1 MQLETWRNSMADR
14 DNERIPGEPVR
25 DPLADDPN
33 RPHRNPNMI
42 HPAPR
47 SADVDQRP
55 DTTPSRSRSSS
66 TWVWIL
72 VGGIALIAIFS
83 FFAVGTG
90 DRGDVTTTGTV
101 PPATQTAPAT
111 PGAPADPAATP
122 PPATDPA
129 TPAQPVAPQ

>member
-1 MQLETWRNSMADR
+1 MVER
-14 DNERIPGEPVR
+14 DNDPIRDDRLR

-55 DTTPSRSRSSS
+55 ETTRTRERSSS

-101 PPATQTAPAT
+101 PPATQTV
-111 PGAPADPAATP
+111 PADPAAAPPPGGTTV
-122 PPATDPA
+122 PPAT
-129 TPAQPVAPQ
+129 QPVTPTQPQ

>member
-1 MQLETWRNSMADR
+1 MADR
-14 DNERIPGEPVR
+14 DNERIPGEPIR

-55 DTTPSRSRSSS
+55 DATTTRSRSSS

-83 FFAVGTG
+83 FFTVGTG

-101 PPATQTAPAT
+101 PQQTAPVTTTT
-111 PGAPADPAATP
+111 PGAPATDPAMAP
-122 PPATDPA
+122 PPATAPA
-129 TPAQPVAPQ
+129 SPTQPVAPQ

>member
-1 MQLETWRNSMADR
+1 MADR
-14 DNERIPGEPVR
+14 DNERIPGEPIR

-47 SADVDQRP
+47 SADLDQRP
-55 DTTPSRSRSSS
+55 HTTDSRSRSSS

-90 DRGDVTTTGTV
+90 DRADVTTTGTV
-101 PPATQTAPAT
+101 PPATTTAPAT
-111 PGAPADPAATP
+111 PGAPVTDPAATP

-129 TPAQPVAPQ
+129 TPARPVTPQ

>member
-1 MQLETWRNSMADR
+1 MADR
-14 DNERIPGEPVR
+14 DNEKIPGEPIR

-42 HPAPR
+42 HPAPP
-47 SADVDQRP
+47 SANVDQRP
-55 DTTPSRSRSSS
+55 AAARSRSSS
-66 TWVWIL
+66 TWIWIL

-83 FFAVGTG
+83 FFTVGTG

-101 PPATQTAPAT
+101 PQQTAPAT
-111 PGAPADPAATP
+111 TAPGAPAMDPAATP
-122 PPATDPA
+122 APATDPA

>member
-1 MQLETWRNSMADR
+1 MADR

-55 DTTPSRSRSSS
+55 NAAPSRSRSSS

-83 FFAVGTG
+83 FFTVGTG
-90 DRGDVTTTGTV
+90 DRDDVTTTGTI
-101 PPATQTAPAT
+101 PQQSAPAT
-111 PGAPADPAATP
+111 TTDPAMAP
-122 PPATDPA
+122 PPASDPVV
-129 TPAQPVAPQ
+129 PAQPVTPQ